1 MASMPPV
8 NDGGANPDRQTGT
21 VKPAAQAKRVVSR
34 WHLLWWRIVTAW
46 RQVFG

>member
-1 MASMPPV
+1 MASIPPPTQPS
-8 NDGGANPDRQTGT
+8 GGPDRQTGT